1 MCDACANRFTLTR
14 STPAAPALR
23 STCAHPKLNVSR
35 RDTLSIKL
43 CHLPP
48 LTPVCRAANIAFVQI
63 GAGANFRCTQL
74 PSTLASRLVVSDTID
89 ASTFIYLLFSGLWL
103 STFLPHF
110 PSAPFALTHVST
122 TFLPCAVLLGL

>member
-1 MCDACANRFTLTR
+1 MCEPCANRSTLIR

-23 STCAHPKLNVSR
+23 APCAHPKLSVSR

-48 LTPVCRAANIAFVQI
+48 LTPVCRAANIASVQI

-74 PSTLASRLVVSDTID
+74 PSTLAPGLVVSDTID
-89 ASTFIYLLFSGLWL
+89 ASTVMYLLFSGLLL
-103 STFLPHF
+103 STFL
-110 PSAPFALTHVST
+110 
-122 TFLPCAVLLGL
+122 